1 MLTSRHAAAGAL
13 LSILFASAPIHAQ
26 SAAEKLLA
34 SIKNLK
40 CSFSVSSAGSWD
52 KGEAAGRLRMG
63 PVLSFSYSEI
73 DPAGSTANVAGLAS
87 SGHVVVQLM
96 GANMH
101 FLEMRNTGSLM
112 LTTVFGQESKNK
124 RLKAVYTRADYL
136 PVSVPGFENTPEV
149 SQHYGEC
156 EIVP

>member
-1 MLTSRHAAAGAL
+1 MLTSRHAAVGGL
-13 LSILFASAPIHAQ
+13 LAFLFASAQLHAQ
-26 SAAEKLLA
+26 LPAEKLLA

-40 CSFSVSSAGSWD
+40 CTFSVSATGTWE
-52 KGEAAGRLRMG
+52 KGEAQARLRMG

-73 DPAGSTANVAGLAS
+73 DAAGSTANVAGLAS

-124 RLKAVYTRADYL
+124 RLKAIYTRADFL
-136 PVSVPGFENTPEV
+136 PIAVPGFENTPEV

-156 EIVP
+156 EILP

>member
-13 LSILFASAPIHAQ
+13 LSVLFAAAPVHAQ

-52 KGEAAGRLRMG
+52 KGEPAARLRMG
-63 PVLSFSYSEI
+63 PVLAFEYHDI
-73 DPAGSTANVAGLAS
+73 DSAGSTANVFGLAS
-87 SGHVVVQLM
+87 AGHVVVQLL

-136 PVSVPGFENTPEV
+136 PISVPGFENNPEV